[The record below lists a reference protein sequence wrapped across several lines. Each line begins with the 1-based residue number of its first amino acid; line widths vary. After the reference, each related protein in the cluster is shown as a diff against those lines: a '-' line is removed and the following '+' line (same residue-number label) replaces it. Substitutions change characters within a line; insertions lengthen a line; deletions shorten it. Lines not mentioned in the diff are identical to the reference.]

1 MNNYI
6 YIRFNMD
13 ILRLNSFKLKHFNM
27 IPKKLISIIKAF
39 SALIF

>member
-13 ILRLNSFKLKHFNM
+13 ILRLIQVEAFQYDTKEINFNH
-27 IPKKLISIIKAF
+27 
-39 SALIF
+39 